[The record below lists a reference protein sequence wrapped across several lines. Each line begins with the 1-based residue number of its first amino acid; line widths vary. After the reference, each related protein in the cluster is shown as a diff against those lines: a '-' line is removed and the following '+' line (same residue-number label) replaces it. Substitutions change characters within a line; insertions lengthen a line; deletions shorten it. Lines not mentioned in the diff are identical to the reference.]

1 MPIKLIQPNWS
12 APSSVKGFCTTR
24 KGGCSEQ
31 PWQSLNLALHVGDN
45 QEHVFKN
52 RELLAKISGL
62 PSPHWLE
69 QVHSTKVIPHDSD
82 NTIADGC
89 FTQKSNQACI
99 VMTADCLPILLTDES
114 GSWVAAVHAGWR
126 GLADGIIN
134 QAIEQYSGN
143 HRLLAWIGPA
153 ISQEFFEVG
162 DEVRTRFVNKNKD
175 LSCFFEANS
184 NQRWQCDLAGIAQ
197 HILEQSK
204 LSAGNIEVFQS
215 GLCSYANPDDFY
227 SHRRETHKHGADA
240 TTGRMASAIWIEQ

>member
-1 MPIKLIQPNWS
+1 MPTKLIQPNWS
-12 APSSVKGFCTTR
+12 APSSVKALCTTR
-24 KGGCSEQ
+24 KGGCSER
-31 PWQSLNLALHVGDN
+31 PWQSLNLALHVGDKKD
-45 QEHVFKN
+45 HVFKN
-52 RELLAKISGL
+52 RELLTESSGL

-69 QVHSTKVIPHDSD
+69 QIHSTIVIQHGS
-82 NTIADGC
+82 NNSIADGC

-134 QAIEQYSGN
+134 QAIKQYSGKQ
-143 HRLLAWIGPA
+143 RLLAWIGPA

-162 DEVRTRFVNKNKD
+162 DEVRTRFVNKNKS
-175 LSCFFEANS
+175 LSQFFKLNS
-184 NQRWQCDLAGIAQ
+184 NQRWQCDLAAIAKYLLQ
-197 HILEQSK
+197 QLE
-204 LSAGNIEVFQS
+204 LSERSIKVFQS
-215 GLCSYANPDDFY
+215 GLCSYSNPDDFY